1 MLISMVLSRFGEKE
15 REKRAAAFDKW
26 LPHVMHANNFGMPS
40 PLIVGLNVATKGA
53 LPFSRGKRVVPGK
66 RDVPFRP
73 FLTSKK
79 QY

>member
-1 MLISMVLSRFGEKE
+1 ME
-15 REKRAAAFDKW
+15 
-26 LPHVMHANNFGMPS
+26 LPHSPIQLHSFRVHKVNFEFTPTTNDREIRQT
-40 PLIVGLNVATKGA
+40 LIVGLNVATKGA

-73 FLTSKK
+73 FLASKK